1 MLLKRQPRAPE
12 PLLKS
17 VGLGGISE
25 AEGHEEL
32 PFIVPPAP
40 APGLDA
46 ARAVEGQ
53 HVFARR
59 SETARR

>member
-1 MLLKRQPRAPE
+1 MLLKRQPLATKPIAE
-12 PLLKS
+12 S
-17 VGLGGISE
+17 VGVRGISE
-25 AEGHEEL
+25 AKGHEEL

-46 ARAVEGQ
+46 ALAVEGQ